1 MNFQSYVK
9 KTKNHLVSL
18 YKRLVSKVC
27 QSYQVVKHKLF
38 QVGGKMIG
46 PMEKGFRK
54 AALEVPSQGNY
65 EGVDLSVLPK
75 YIAYKSALLKEKMTL
90 YYILT
95 AVFLLFIS
103 HYLISRLEI
112 SSLHGKLREK
122 EYILAPGVLDFT
134 KASPQMIPDS
144 YVHDAAIDFL
154 STLGNTSAANID
166 EQYASLKRFMSHDLK
181 VQFDVD
187 TSDWIEQVKTDNIS
201 QILKV
206 TSIEITSDSKGAYRI
221 IALGRA
227 DFYAEQQYLGH
238 EDQVIKMIVRLVPP
252 ESGKRWYL
260 QIVSLS
266 WEGAETFKTKSDL
279 SKSSSKNE
287 KENNNQ

>member
-1 MNFQSYVK
+1 MNFQSYIK
-9 KTKNHLVSL
+9 KTKNYLVSL
-18 YKRLVSKVC
+18 YKCLVSKMC

-46 PMEKGFRK
+46 PMEKGFKK
-54 AALEVPSQGNY
+54 ATLEIPSQGSY

-95 AVFLLFIS
+95 AVFLFFIS

-154 STLGNTSAANID
+154 STLGNTNAANID

-238 EDQVIKMIVRLVPP
+238 EDQVIKMVVRLVPP

-266 WEGAETFKTKSDL
+266 WEGAETLKTKSDL
-279 SKSSSKNE
+279 SKPSLQSE
-287 KENNNQ
+287 K

>member
-1 MNFQSYVK
+1 
-9 KTKNHLVSL
+9 
-18 YKRLVSKVC
+18 
-27 QSYQVVKHKLF
+27 
-38 QVGGKMIG
+38 MIG
-46 PMEKGFRK
+46 PMEKGFQK
-54 AALEVPSQGNY
+54 ATLEVPPQGSY

-95 AVFLLFIS
+95 AILILFIS

-134 KASPQMIPDS
+134 KASPQMVPDS
-144 YVHDAAIDFL
+144 YIHDAVIDFL

-166 EQYASLKRFMSHDLK
+166 EQYTSLKRFMSHELR

-187 TSDWIEQVKTDNIS
+187 TSDWVEQVKTDNIS

-206 TSIEITSDSKGAYRI
+206 TDMEITSDLKGAYKV
-221 IALGRA
+221 IALGRT
-227 DFYAEQQYLGH
+227 DFYASQQYLGG

-260 QIVSLS
+260 QIISLS
-266 WEGAETFKTKSDL
+266 WEGAETFKTKSGL
-279 SKSSSKNE
+279 SRSSSKSE
-287 KENNNQ
+287 KNNNQ